1 MNTHWIQFIPIVE
14 RDEAGSLR
22 AESVD
27 PHAYGEFLSAVFYE
41 WALNDLG
48 HTDVQLFAEM
58 MRVWAGG
65 QSSLCWM
72 MPTCGRALIV
82 EKDGAVYSCDH
93 FVDPEQRIGSVMDNH
108 LASLVEL
115 PEQHEFGNSKQSTLP
130 AECLACE
137 WLSVCNGGCP
147 KDRFTLDGKQ
157 EPGLNY
163 LCEGLKAF
171 FSYAKPYVDKITVM
185 IGRGAEP
192 AAIMQALRTSEIEK
206 WQGIGRNDPCPCS
219 SHRKAKNC
227 CWSKR
232 P

>member
-1 MNTHWIQFIPIVE
+1 
-14 RDEAGSLR
+14 
-22 AESVD
+22 
-27 PHAYGEFLSAVFYE
+27 
-41 WALNDLG
+41 
-48 HTDVQLFAEM
+48 
-58 MRVWAGG
+58 
-65 QSSLCWM
+65 M

-93 FVDPEQRIGSVMDNH
+93 FVDPEHHIGSVMDNH

-130 AECLACE
+130 VECLACE

-147 KDRFTLDGKQ
+147 KDRFALDGKQ

-171 FSYAKPYVDKITVM
+171 FSYAKPYVDKITEM
-185 IGRGAEP
+185 IGRGVEP

-206 WQGIGRNDPCPCS
+206 WQGIGRNDPCPCGS
-219 SHRKAKNC
+219 NRKAKNC